1 MYTGVVTDWTCD
13 SQAEGFVSV
22 GVSTERRAKVM
33 SIIDAAV
40 EKWSLTPAEAS
51 SLRGKARYCVCPVF
65 GRVGLAAV
73 TLLSKRQKA
82 TGDTSELDDELA
94 DVLAF
99 LRVVIRVMPSFRVPI
114 YRDLRPAIVVL
125 TDASFATGHTWLGF
139 FVHCPY
145 LNRSWWAGMPTP
157 PWLLALLASHRLRE
171 TYIGQIEGAVTS
183 CPYFSR
189 DPRMPAELFRG
200 RSVIH
205 YIDNQGALYSM
216 INGRSKDPD
225 MNRIAFVT
233 LLRQSQL
240 SCNVWFDYVPSA
252 SNIADLPTRLDAAAF
267 ARLEQLGERV
277 QMHLPPESCLGCRH
291 ADLAKLFE

>member
-1 MYTGVVTDWTCD
+1 MLNFNCIPEPVVAFSRRALAVPVTQFYDDQGVHEPSYARGSGQSVHFELHELLRFHFDLGKHVPWGRSVVYTGVVTDWTCD

-157 PWLLALLASHRLRE
+157 PWLLALLASSAARNLHR
-171 TYIGQIEGAVTS
+171 S
-183 CPYFSR
+183 
-189 DPRMPAELFRG
+189 D
-200 RSVIH
+200 
-205 YIDNQGALYSM
+205 
-216 INGRSKDPD
+216 
-225 MNRIAFVT
+225 
-233 LLRQSQL
+233 
-240 SCNVWFDYVPSA
+240 
-252 SNIADLPTRLDAAAF
+252 
-267 ARLEQLGERV
+267 
-277 QMHLPPESCLGCRH
+277 
-291 ADLAKLFE
+291 